1 MHIIIYPSSVRHYVR
16 EIPWRQS
23 SDRGNSCW
31 GDSCSSNFVWYMIYL
46 HNRQTALYR
55 CCLSNITLTLPMPTC
70 RLSWRATGVRWMEDS
85 LIRALTY
92 HYYCY
97 IGQHHHCRSSAE
109 ESQNDQCGRLDN
121 KLELSKNHGLL
132 LQIKQ
137 DGGRR
142 ENQLLDGK
150 CTELFRCQKADGCGS
165 CHMKSTTC
173 ERTDRCC

>member
-1 MHIIIYPSSVRHYVR
+1 
-16 EIPWRQS
+16 
-23 SDRGNSCW
+23 
-31 GDSCSSNFVWYMIYL
+31 
-46 HNRQTALYR
+46 
-55 CCLSNITLTLPMPTC
+55 
-70 RLSWRATGVRWMEDS
+70 MEDS

-150 CTELFRCQKADGCGS
+150 CTELSDAKRPMGVGVAI
-165 CHMKSTTC
+165 
-173 ERTDRCC
+173 